1 MHLKLGQSYTF
12 SKEMFK
18 FKLQLTVTC
27 SLPHEAMPSSP
38 SSTLSIRYLFSVSL
52 STVLVDRGASRSNP
66 GVTPI
71 RILLVTMHGKLDPN
85 WLKKKEFIGWYYWK
99 VQRQGQPRSG
109 LLQGPM
115 IRHLWASLSCFM
127 TTSVV
132 TLPVSASLPSQP
144 QRSGLLCLSRPWAGS
159 HSWTDYWGLEEGCAS
174 SRRLEHIRGHPWS
187 WGGS

>member
-1 MHLKLGQSYTF
+1 MNKLVSSGSKHSVIKYIGENTSEFLMHLKLGQSYTF

-85 WLKKKEFIGWYYWK
+85 WLKKKEFIG
-99 VQRQGQPRSG
+99 
-109 LLQGPM
+109 
-115 IRHLWASLSCFM
+115 
-127 TTSVV
+127 
-132 TLPVSASLPSQP
+132 
-144 QRSGLLCLSRPWAGS
+144 
-159 HSWTDYWGLEEGCAS
+159 
-174 SRRLEHIRGHPWS
+174 
-187 WGGS
+187 